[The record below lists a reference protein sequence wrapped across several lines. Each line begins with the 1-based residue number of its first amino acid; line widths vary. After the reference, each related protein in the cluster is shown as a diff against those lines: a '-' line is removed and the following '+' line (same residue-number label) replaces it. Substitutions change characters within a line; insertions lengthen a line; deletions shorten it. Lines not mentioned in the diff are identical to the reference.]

1 MNDFYKEHDSGRLVH
16 YEGVSIR
23 SDLKHRISDMESQMY
38 TPHTV
43 QELENATH
51 QEELPPARRTVV
63 CIMGAVHGV
72 GEIVS
77 WGSDVEEKKNIT
89 LVEKKTFSFRF
100 VLGSVHI
107 R

>member
-23 SDLKHRISDMESQMY
+23 SDLKHRFSDVESQMY

-51 QEELPPARRTVV
+51 QEELPPARRTAV

-72 GEIVS
+72 GEIDS
-77 WGSDVEEKKNIT
+77 WGSDVEEKYQISG
-89 LVEKKTFSFRF
+89 EKAIQFSFCITK
-100 VLGSVHI
+100 L
-107 R
+107 